1 MKLSTGWADSPG
13 KGDGRW
19 QQLNKTQVSVG
30 IQYWMFFNS
39 FLFNFFLILLF
50 FLSCFS
56 LGFSLFYSSFGLFFW
71 GCVWCVG
78 FPSAARNH
86 LCYELWVS
94 HHHASGFSF
103 WFVLLLYME
112 VQITPGF
119 LFSLMICLFF
129 SRIVT
134 ATYMWCKGLEHL
146 GFCLRGWQIFGWCQ
160 TDFVNSVV
168 SEARGGKFLILHF
181 CLQLPLFISDSP
193 WV

>member
-1 MKLSTGWADSPG
+1 
-13 KGDGRW
+13 
-19 QQLNKTQVSVG
+19 
-30 IQYWMFFNS
+30 MFFNS

-168 SEARGGKFLILHF
+168 SEARGGKFSHLTFLSPASSIHF
-181 CLQLPLFISDSP
+181 WLSMGITYDAVISDSTKCCCLN
-193 WV
+193 